1 MPFIILT
8 FFAAFML
15 EVLGSLIS
23 IIGIS
28 SLFGTNWI
36 ILSTVIALDLG
47 KIVTVSFL
55 YRSWNTMNMAMRTY
69 SIIAC
74 IVMMTITSAG
84 AAGYLTGEFQ
94 KAMVGAEAG
103 QQKIALLKSEGEKL
117 QARKL
122 QIDNGISSLP
132 EKTTVNNRLR
142 LMKGFAAEKATVDAR
157 LVEVE
162 RDIQA
167 LSIAQISTEAKAG
180 PILGL
185 AKNFNVSVETAI
197 SMVIGAII
205 LVFDPQAIFLI
216 IAGNSMLA
224 RRKAAQAV
232 APVAVV
238 EVPAVGEVPVVEV
251 VEVPAVEEVTPVVE
265 PVAAVVV
272 ANIEPVV
279 EVPVVEAPVVK
290 APAPRKP
297 RAKPAAPVAK
307 RTEAVTRDLFG
318 FDPVAVIPAKPVRKP
333 RAKPAAAAPELYQS
347 MLTSIA
353 ADMDTITDAAGDE
366 DFKASSVLK

>member
-238 EVPAVGEVPVVEV
+238 EVEVPAVVEV
-251 VEVPAVEEVTPVVE
+251 VEVPAVEEVAPVVE

-333 RAKPAAAAPELYQS
+333 RAKPAAAPELYQS

>member
-55 YRSWNTMNMAMRTY
+55 YRSWNTMNAAMKAY

-122 QIDNGISSLP
+122 QIDNGIAALP
-132 EKTTVNNRLR
+132 EKTSVNNRLR
-142 LMKGFAAEKATVDAR
+142 MMKGFAAEKATVDAR

-167 LSIAQISTEAKAG
+167 LSINQISTEAKAG

-224 RRKAAQAV
+224 RRKAAQVV

-238 EVPAVGEVPVVEV
+238 AEVPVAVEVPVEV
-251 VEVPAVEEVTPVVE
+251 VEVPVVEEVAPAVE
-265 PVAAVVV
+265 PVAAEVV

-279 EVPVVEAPVVK
+279 EVPVVEVPVK
-290 APAPRKP
+290 TPTPRKP
-297 RAKPAAPVAK
+297 RAKPAAK

-318 FDPVAVIPAKPVRKP
+318 FDAAAVIPAKPARKP
-333 RAKPAAAAPELYQS
+333 RAKAAPAPEMYESL
-347 MLTSIA
+347 LTSIA
-353 ADMDTITDAAGDE
+353 LDMDTITDATMTEG
-366 DFKASSVLK
+366 FIPSKILG

>member
-55 YRSWNTMNMAMRTY
+55 YRSWKTMNMAMKSY

-122 QIDNGISSLP
+122 QIDNGISALP
-132 EKTTVNNRLR
+132 EKTSVNNRLR
-142 LMKGFAAEKATVDAR
+142 MMKGFAAEKATVDAR

-224 RRKAAQAV
+224 RRKASMEVTKVEVPSVSSVEVPAPAEVKVIEV
-232 APVAVV
+232 APVSVEPVAVV
-238 EVPAVGEVPVVEV
+238 EEVVANVEVPAVEV
-251 VEVPAVEEVTPVVE
+251 VEVPAPV
-265 PVAAVVV
+265 
-272 ANIEPVV
+272 
-279 EVPVVEAPVVK
+279 K
-290 APAPRKP
+290 APRKP
-297 RAKPAAPVAK
+297 RAKPVAKAEPK
-307 RTEAVTRDLFG
+307 RTEAITRDF
-318 FDPVAVIPAKPVRKP
+318 FKTEETKAEPVKPARKP
-333 RAKPAAAAPELYQS
+333 RTTKAKAPEMYESL
-347 MLTSIA
+347 LTSIA
-353 ADMDTITDAAGDE
+353 LDMDTITDATLTEG
-366 DFKASSVLK
+366 FIPSKILG